1 MKERRI
7 WPVSPD
13 FAFVRR
19 QEQGKAAKRPYDNGF
34 QCTAAMQS
42 FLLKPF
48 TWWKSQTVGTRF
60 WTSMYE
66 SWWASTVG

>member
-7 WPVSPD
+7 WPVSPA

-19 QEQGKAAKRPYDNGF
+19 QGQGKAAKRPYDNGF
-34 QCTAAMQS
+34 QCTVAMKS

-48 TWWKSQTVGTRF
+48 QTVGTRL